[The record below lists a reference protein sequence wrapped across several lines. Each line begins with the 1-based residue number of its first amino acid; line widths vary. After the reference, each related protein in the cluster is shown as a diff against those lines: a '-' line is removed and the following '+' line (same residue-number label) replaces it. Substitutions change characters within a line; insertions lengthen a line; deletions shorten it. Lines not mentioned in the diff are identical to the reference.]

1 MASML
6 ASARH
11 FEQSWPVV
19 QRRDSNPIVPMMF
32 ARFHLLPRI
41 TALCLNVA
49 LVLILSAD
57 PSHAFIEQL
66 ITRFASDETGGV
78 KVEGLSGTLTGK
90 PAIEKV
96 TISDAAGPWL
106 RLTGVK
112 ADIQPL
118 NLLRGRIA
126 LDSLDIAQ
134 IDILRKPVQ
143 AAGKKSD
150 GFLSGIPQVAL
161 RVDAFSV
168 DRLVLAEQVVGEA
181 AEVRLSGS
189 AVLNDDPVQQTL
201 GLVAERLDGPA
212 GTLAAKLD
220 LRPGENRFDLDVQFS
235 EPEGGTLVRLL
246 KVPDLPSMQAAISG
260 SGPLDA
266 WTGDLS
272 IALAGAPTVSG
283 TATIGRHDAG
293 LHVLAELAGR
303 VALLI
308 PAELRPVFAGDTM
321 VSLDLTRADAGL
333 VRVAKA
339 NLRSATTQISGLG
352 QFDPSTKRI
361 NGETE
366 IAFAS
371 KHMQVAFTLANG
383 EAVAVGESS
392 LKATLA
398 GTLNAADWALQG
410 QVAAFRGL
418 GYSGESLDISATG
431 KNGNFSRRIIPFQA
445 TATAGQLAIPDMRA
459 VPYLAGQLR
468 LAASG
473 TWTDGLL
480 TLDGAE
486 TASAVATVK
495 AQGTID
501 AGAGSLDLDVQA
513 SADTAVDPRLPPL
526 LGDGRVLLAGKV
538 GRSPQGRLSVS
549 RASIV
554 AAALS
559 ATGNLTLDG
568 NALTADAVLTAP
580 DLSHFQSELSG
591 SANITVRADGPLTA
605 PNVVIAAQGETI
617 RLRGKDLVDPKLA
630 FEGVLSTT
638 TPSGKLAGSAKFA
651 GKPVE
656 ASVQIASTAQG
667 ERLAEDIRI
676 SAGGAVVEG
685 KLSAPAGGNPAGRF
699 EFSIPDLAEIAPLLL
714 RDDLSGAMQGTI
726 ILGERE
732 GRPALD
738 LAATAPRAKLAGL
751 SLTDSRLDAVIID
764 PLAAPLIAGRFESSR
779 LEASGA
785 IVEALIVKAEHAGAA
800 TAFNATATTN
810 GTPVSATGTLARRDG
825 ATVIALEKGNAI
837 YRGIDASLKAPARL
851 TIADGAVRIE
861 RAALAVAGGG
871 AIVSGL
877 IGKSLDLEIELA
889 AVPASIADTFAPGLG
904 LAGAISGTVSL
915 SGPTSS
921 PRVPFKITWREASAQ
936 ASRSVGLPAL
946 SMAAEG
952 TYADKAVDIQ
962 SGLSGSGLDLA
973 VNGRVR
979 VAGPVDMDLAMRG
992 TVPLEIAATRLAGS
1006 GMRLDGSAGVDIALK
1021 GTLDA
1026 PDISGAISTA
1036 GATFIDTR
1044 SAIVVKNIA
1053 SRIALSGFQARIE
1066 SLTGT
1071 LGAKGALAVN
1081 GTIGVRP
1088 QDGFPADLSIQL
1100 NNANYADG
1108 RILSAAFNA
1117 ALTLNGSLVG
1127 EPLLGGRID
1136 IARADIQ
1143 VPDRLPGGSV
1153 SSIAV
1158 AHINAPADVRR
1169 QAETLKPQQAG
1180 GASSSNLGLNLTV
1193 SAPRQVNVRGRGL
1206 DAELGGQVQLQGLA
1220 AAPRAIGAF
1229 NLIRGRLNI
1238 LTRRLAMSRGTVT
1251 FTGSLIPLLDFSAD
1265 TSSGTITAAVAVRG
1279 PATNPKFEFTSVP
1292 ALPQD
1297 EVLAILLFDRSLS
1310 KLSPLQIAQ
1319 LASAISTLTGA
1330 GGGPGVLD
1338 RLRSSLGVDDLDI
1351 TTDETGAASVGVGK
1365 YLGEN
1370 IYLGVKQGATSG
1382 SSRVTIDLDITK
1394 SLKARGEVGA
1404 DGKSKAGIYFEKE
1417 Y

>member
-1 MASML
+1 MIS
-6 ASARH
+6 
-11 FEQSWPVV
+11 
-19 QRRDSNPIVPMMF
+19 
-32 ARFHLLPRI
+32 ARFHHVRRVV
-41 TALCLNVA
+41 ALCLGVA
-49 LVLILSAD
+49 LVLLLSAG

-78 KVEGLSGTLTGK
+78 KVEGLSGALTGK
-90 PAIEKV
+90 PAIEMV

-106 RLTGVK
+106 RLIGVK

-118 NLLRGRIA
+118 NILRGWIA

-134 IDILRKPVQ
+134 IDILRKPEP
-143 AAGKKSD
+143 AAGGEQSG
-150 GFLSGIPQVAL
+150 GFLARLPQVAL
-161 RVDAFSV
+161 RVDAFNI
-168 DRLVLAEQVVGEA
+168 DRLVVAEPVVGEA

-189 AVLNDDPVQQTL
+189 AVLNDDPVQLTL
-201 GLVAERLDGPA
+201 DVAAERLDGPT

-220 LRPGENRFDLDVQFS
+220 LQPGENRFDLDVQFS
-235 EPEGGTLVRLL
+235 EPQGGTLVRLL
-246 KVPDLPSMQAAISG
+246 KVPDLSAMQAAISG

-266 WTGDLS
+266 WTGGLS
-272 IALAGAPTVSG
+272 IALAGVPTLSG
-283 TATIGRHDAG
+283 TATIGRQDAG
-293 LHVLAELAGR
+293 LHVQAELAGR
-303 VALLI
+303 VAPLI
-308 PAELRPVFAGDTM
+308 PADIRPIFAGDTK

-352 QFDPSTKRI
+352 RFDPSTRRI
-361 NGETE
+361 DGEAE

-371 KHMQVAFTLANG
+371 KDMQVAYTLSTG
-383 EAVAVGESS
+383 EAVVLGESR
-392 LKATLA
+392 LKAMLA
-398 GTLNAADWALQG
+398 GILNAADWTLQG

-431 KNGNFSRRIIPFQA
+431 KSGNFSRRIFPFQVA
-445 TATAGQLAIPDMRA
+445 ATAGQLAVPDARA
-459 VPYLAGQLR
+459 TPYIAGPLH

-486 TASAVATVK
+486 AASAVAALR

-501 AGAGSLDLDVQA
+501 AGAGSLNIDVQA
-513 SADTAVDPRLPPL
+513 SADTAVDTRLPPL
-526 LGDGRVLLAGKV
+526 FGDGRVSLAGKV
-538 GRSPQGRLSVS
+538 ERSPQGRLSLS
-549 RASIV
+549 RASV
-554 AAALS
+554 AASALS

-591 SANITVRADGPLTA
+591 SANITVKVDGPLTA
-605 PNVVIAAQGETI
+605 PNVAIAAQGETI
-617 RLRGKDLVDPKLA
+617 RLRGKDLVDPKVA

-638 TPSGKLAGSAKFA
+638 TPSGKLAGSAILA

-656 ASVQIASTAQG
+656 ASAQIASTVQG
-667 ERLAEDIRI
+667 ERLAENIRV

-699 EFSIPDLAEIAPLLL
+699 KFSIPDLAEIAPLLL

-726 ILGERE
+726 VLGERE
-732 GRPALD
+732 GRLTVN
-738 LAATAPRAKLAGL
+738 LAATTPRARLAGL
-751 SLTDSRLDAVIID
+751 SLTDGRLDAVIID
-764 PLAAPLIAGRFESSR
+764 PFAAAVIDGRFDSAR
-779 LEASGA
+779 LEAGGA
-785 IVEALIVKAEHAGAA
+785 IVETLIIKAEHAGAA
-800 TAFNATATTN
+800 TAFNATARAN
-810 GTPVSATGTLARRDG
+810 GTPVSATGTLAWRNG
-825 ATVIALEKGNAI
+825 SIVIALDKGNAT
-837 YRGIDASLKAPARL
+837 YRGINASLTAPAHL
-851 TIADGAVRIE
+851 TIADGAVQIE
-861 RAALAVAGGG
+861 QAALAVAGGD
-871 AIVSGL
+871 AIVSGS
-877 IGKSLDLEIELA
+877 IGKSLDLEIGLA
-889 AVPASIADTFAPGLG
+889 AVPASVANSIAPGLD
-904 LAGAISGTVSL
+904 LSGAISGTVSL
-915 SGPTSS
+915 SGPASS
-921 PRVPFKITWREASAQ
+921 PRVPFNITWRQASAQ
-936 ASRSVGLPAL
+936 ASRSAGLPAL
-946 SMAAEG
+946 AISADG
-952 TYADKAVDIQ
+952 TYADKAVNVQ
-962 SGLSGSGLDLA
+962 SKLSGSGLDLA
-973 VNGRVR
+973 VSGRVG

-992 TVPLEIAATRLAGS
+992 TVPLGIAAARLADS
-1006 GMRLDGSAGVDIALK
+1006 GMRLDGSADVDIALK
-1021 GTLDA
+1021 GSPGT
-1026 PDISGAISTA
+1026 PDISGAILTA

-1053 SRIALSGFQARIE
+1053 SRITLDGSQARIE

-1071 LGAKGALAVN
+1071 LGSKGTLVVN
-1081 GTIGVRP
+1081 GTVGIKP

-1100 NNANYADG
+1100 TDANYADG

-1117 ALTLNGSLVG
+1117 VLMLNG
-1127 EPLLGGRID
+1127 PLAGDSVLDGRID

-1153 SSIAV
+1153 SAIAV
-1158 AHINAPADVRR
+1158 DHVNAPADVRR
-1169 QAETLKPQQAG
+1169 QAETLKPQRAG

-1193 SAPRQVNVRGRGL
+1193 SAPRQIYVRGRGL
-1206 DAELGGQVQLQGLA
+1206 DAELGGQVQLEGSA

-1238 LTRRLAMSRGTVT
+1238 LTRRLVMSRGTVT
-1251 FTGSLIPLLDFSAD
+1251 FAGSLIPLLDFSAD
-1265 TSSGTITAAVAVRG
+1265 TSAGTITAAVGVRG
-1279 PATNPKFEFTSVP
+1279 PATNPTFEFTSVP
-1292 ALPQD
+1292 TLPQD

-1319 LASAISTLTGA
+1319 LASAIATLTGT
-1330 GGGPGVLD
+1330 GGGAGVLD

-1370 IYLGVKQGATSG
+1370 IYLGVKQGAASG